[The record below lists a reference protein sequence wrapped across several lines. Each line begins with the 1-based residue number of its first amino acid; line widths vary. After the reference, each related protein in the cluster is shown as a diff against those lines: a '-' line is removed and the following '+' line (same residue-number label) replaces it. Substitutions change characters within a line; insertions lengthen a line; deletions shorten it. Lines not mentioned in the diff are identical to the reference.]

1 MSKDTMMEAGAAALP
16 VACVVYHGGCVDG
29 LFGLAVVRRALE
41 GKGYEVRAIAGAYNK
56 PLLSMEGA
64 ALVVC
69 VDFCPTAEQLQDLRA
84 AHDNVTIIDHHDTA
98 RPLLER
104 VFSVMRVVFDL
115 DESGAT
121 LAWRHYFPDEHM
133 PTLLAYVRDRDL
145 WRWELPGSKAIN
157 YMLQKL
163 KRTEGALPS
172 FELWDDVDY
181 IAALAKQ
188 GMVEMRV
195 RDEAVLSAV
204 ARCHWRQVGIHRVPC
219 TMMQLW
225 ESELGHEL
233 LNAHPEA
240 LMSANISVQP
250 DGSVRFSVRSCDRV
264 HVGQLMSN
272 MFGGGGHPNAAG
284 AEFADVAELER
295 CCPTIKHGGQL

>member
-41 GKGYEVRAIAGAYNK
+41 QRGYEVTAVAGAYNK
-56 PLLSMEGA
+56 PLPSMA
-64 ALVVC
+64 WASLVVC
-69 VDFCPTAEQLQDLRA
+69 VDFSPPRAELLA
-84 AHDNVTIIDHHDTA
+84 LEGTGVGLLVLDHHDTA
-98 RPLLER
+98 REALDGLD
-104 VFSVMRVVFDL
+104 FAIFDA

-121 LAWRHYFPDEHM
+121 LAWRHYFPDEPM
-133 PTLLAYVRDRDL
+133 PALLAYVRDRDL

-163 KRTEGALPS
+163 KRTEGALPG
-172 FELWDDVDY
+172 FERWDDRGY
-181 IAALAKQ
+181 IHALRTAGDVQ
-188 GMVEMRV
+188 MHV
-195 RDEAVLSAV
+195 RDEAVVSAV
-204 ARCHWRQVGIHRVPC
+204 ARCHWRQVGVHRVPC

-250 DGSVRFSVRSCDRV
+250 DGSVRFSVRANDRL
-264 HVGQLMSN
+264 HVGDLMRDL
-272 MFGGGGHPNAAG
+272 FGGGGHPNAAG

-295 CCPTIKHGGQL
+295 RCPTIKGTR

>member
-41 GKGYEVRAIAGAYNK
+41 ARGYHVDAVAGAYNK
-56 PLLSMEGA
+56 PLPSMAGA
-64 ALVVC
+64 SLVVC
-69 VDFCPTAEQLQDLRA
+69 VDFSPPRAELLA
-84 AHDNVTIIDHHDTA
+84 LEGTGVGLLVLDHHDTA
-98 RPLLER
+98 KDALDGLD
-104 VFSVMRVVFDL
+104 FAIFDA

-121 LAWRHYFPDEHM
+121 LAWRYFFRDAPM
-133 PTLLAYVRDRDL
+133 PALLAYVRDRDL

-163 KRTEGALPS
+163 KRHEGGLPP
-172 FELWDDVDY
+172 FELWGHAGY
-181 IAALAKQ
+181 IDSLRSM
-188 GMVEMRV
+188 GGVEMRV

-204 ARCHWRQVGIHRVPC
+204 ARCHWRQVGVHRVPC

-240 LMSANISVQP
+240 LLSANISVQA
-250 DGSVRFSVRSCDRV
+250 DGSVRFSVRANDRV
-264 HVGQLMSN
+264 HVGQLMADL
-272 MFGGGGHPNAAG
+272 FGGGGHPNAAG
-284 AEFADVAELER
+284 AEFADVAALEAA
-295 CCPTIKHGGQL
+295 CPTIKHGGRS

>member
-1 MSKDTMMEAGAAALP
+1 MKDTMMEAGAAALL

-56 PLLSMEGA
+56 PLPSMEGA

-84 AHDNVTIIDHHDTA
+84 AHDNVTVIDHHDTA
-98 RPLLER
+98 RPLLEHVR
-104 VFSVMRVVFDL
+104 GMMEVVFDM

-121 LAWRHYFPDEHM
+121 LAWRHYFPGEPM
-133 PTLLAYVRDRDL
+133 PALLGYVRDRDL
-145 WRWELPGSKAIN
+145 WRWELPGSKPIN

-163 KRTEGALPS
+163 KRHEGALPP
-172 FELWDDVDY
+172 FDLWGHGGY
-181 IAALAKQ
+181 IDSLKSM
-188 GMVEMRV
+188 GDVEMRV

-204 ARCHWRQVGIHRVPC
+204 ARCHWRQVGVHRVPC

-240 LMSANISVQP
+240 LISANISVQA
-250 DGSVRFSVRSCDRV
+250 DGSVRFSVRANDRL
-264 HVGQLMSN
+264 HVGDLMRDL
-272 MFGGGGHPNAAG
+272 FGGGGHPNAAG
-284 AEFADVAELER
+284 AEFADVAALEAA
-295 CCPTIKHGGQL
+295 CPTIKHGGRL